1 MTIGS
6 VDSTLSPSL
15 PKPAVT
21 LVSPVSPGP
30 DHLSKGHS
38 SELSPS
44 PSPNLHHSH
53 TKATASQGPGAPVV
67 TNVPVESKDYSGQS
81 NSSVTI
87 IQTVHHISDMHAFGE
102 SAVPPR
108 YAFSFHEL
116 IRIFANRIYYSTAY
130 QVLYLGMIIVNIFIM
145 GWTLVNWDR
154 YPDHVWFFV
163 LELVINFIFVMEVVV
178 RMIALRV
185 VFWRQWSNVFDV
197 FVLAIS
203 IVMVGFYYQR
213 ELPFEVEDVAA
224 TLLLVLRYIIQFL
237 RLFIF
242 IKNHRRNR
250 SVTSDEQRIDFSN
263 LPAPEHDLEAWDDL
277 GVVHVPRDG
286 MGGTSA
292 LLSPTAYRSDNISND
307 GADERN
313 GLSLKSS
320 SPDRLSFH
328 SRLGRTPS
336 SLDLRGDTRYST
348 DVRER
353 TSSVS
358 SAVS

>member
-1 MTIGS
+1 
-6 VDSTLSPSL
+6 
-15 PKPAVT
+15 
-21 LVSPVSPGP
+21 
-30 DHLSKGHS
+30 
-38 SELSPS
+38 
-44 PSPNLHHSH
+44 
-53 TKATASQGPGAPVV
+53 
-67 TNVPVESKDYSGQS
+67 
-81 NSSVTI
+81 
-87 IQTVHHISDMHAFGE
+87 
-102 SAVPPR
+102 
-108 YAFSFHEL
+108 
-116 IRIFANRIYYSTAY
+116 
-130 QVLYLGMIIVNIFIM
+130 
-145 GWTLVNWDR
+145 
-154 YPDHVWFFV
+154 
-163 LELVINFIFVMEVVV
+163 MEVVV

-313 GLSLKSS
+313 GLSLK
-320 SPDRLSFH
+320 
-328 SRLGRTPS
+328 
-336 SLDLRGDTRYST
+336 
-348 DVRER
+348 
-353 TSSVS
+353 
-358 SAVS
+358 